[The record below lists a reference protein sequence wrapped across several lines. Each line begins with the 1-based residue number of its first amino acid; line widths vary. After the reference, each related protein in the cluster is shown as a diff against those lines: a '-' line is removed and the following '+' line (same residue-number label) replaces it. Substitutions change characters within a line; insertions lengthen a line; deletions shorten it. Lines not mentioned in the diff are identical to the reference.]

1 MFDMEFCNSNSSLET
16 LNGIAIYNNERAE
29 KEKKKKDIFPSSII
43 KGCGKISSMWNSYR
57 FH

>member
-1 MFDMEFCNSNSSLET
+1 MEFCNSNSSLET